1 LSATDLPYR
10 PHLAWGIACGIAA
23 AVTYTVANMCLRSVS
38 QLDPV
43 LVSAARG
50 LPSIAWFLPVV
61 LWRWWNS
68 QPLWASRGQLLTL
81 VVAGAAAQLL
91 GNVTFQYSLGVVGM
105 AVAVPQV
112 LGMMIISGAVIGYLV
127 LGERISWQT
136 GFGIACLLLALGCF
150 ALGGSSAQ
158 SVVDI
163 RSGTDVGDAA
173 VNRLA
178 SLRLVLALAGNLAGG
193 FAYAVMG
200 SIMRRTMQRG
210 MPVESMLLLLSTV
223 GCTLLG
229 SWAATRIS
237 LEQLWAI
244 DQSDWWRMLLAGCFN
259 TLAFYTL
266 AISLRHIPLV
276 MVHMLNASQA
286 TLAAMAGWLFFG
298 EPLTSYLVTGL
309 MLTIFGLSV
318 AGYRGRNGTRRSL
331 RSDAISPA
339 PEPGVAAAGANPR
352 ATAAALEQPL
362 SEPATLQR

>member
-1 LSATDLPYR
+1 MSATDLPYR

-23 AVTYTVANMCLRSVS
+23 AITYTVANMCLRSVS

-50 LPSIAWFLPVV
+50 LPSIAWFLPLV

-158 SVVDI
+158 AVVDM
-163 RSGTDVGDAA
+163 RSGSDAGDPS
-173 VNRLA
+173 VSRLA

-237 LEQLWAI
+237 MDQLWAI
-244 DQSDWWRMLLAGCFN
+244 DRSDWWRMLLAGCFN

-266 AISLRHIPLV
+266 AVSLRHIPLV

-286 TLAAMAGWLFFG
+286 TMAAMAGWLLFG

-309 MLTIFGLSV
+309 VLTIFGLSV
-318 AGYRGRNGTRRSL
+318 AGYRGRNSRGQPPRSNGLPSAAETTVASAEGSVAGTET
-331 RSDAISPA
+331 AIEQTLEGA
-339 PEPGVAAAGANPR
+339 AVAER
-352 ATAAALEQPL
+352 
-362 SEPATLQR
+362 